1 MQTKAFVALMAVA
14 LAGCSMANSE
24 SLPNTSAYPPRSA
37 DFVSTVATPF
47 LLVLKVPACVASAA
61 LAGPFVGASA
71 LVDYDGGQEARHTAR
86 QTVKQT
92 CGPPYA
98 LTP

>member
-1 MQTKAFVALMAVA
+1 MQTKAFMALLAVA
-14 LAGCSMANSE
+14 LAGCSTANSE
-24 SLPNTSAYPPRSA
+24 SPPNTI
-37 DFVSTVATPF
+37 VGVVATPF
-47 LLVLKVPACVASAA
+47 FLALKVPACVASAA

-71 LVDYDGGQEARHTAR
+71 LLDYDGAQQARYTASA
-86 QTVKQT
+86 TVKQT

>member
-1 MQTKAFVALMAVA
+1 MQTKAFMALLAVA
-14 LAGCSMANSE
+14 LAGCSNRQSA
-24 SLPNTSAYPPRSA
+24 PNTI
-37 DFVSTVATPF
+37 VGVVATPF
-47 LLVLKVPACVASAA
+47 FLALKVPACVASAA

-71 LVDYDGGQEARHTAR
+71 LLDYDGAQQARYTASAN
-86 QTVKQT
+86 VKQT